1 MKKIGVLTL
10 LWISSLG
17 TLSAQGDA
25 RASAILDKMST
36 KYQNMKGFSANFTYG
51 PEVSTAKKLSGTVI
65 VKGSKFKL
73 SMVGQEIYN
82 NGKEVYTY
90 VKETNEVNVTEYN
103 PADEADFSPS
113 KIYSIYK
120 KGYKYMFKEEI
131 KQGAQVFEV
140 VELSPSGKNASV
152 SKIQITVDKN
162 DKSIKSWKIW
172 DKKGKTTL
180 FRVDKFVPNFPA
192 TDAMFT
198 FDKAKYPGVEIVD
211 LR

>member
-1 MKKIGVLTL
+1 MKKLGVITL
-10 LWISSLG
+10 VWLG
-17 TLSAQGDA
+17 TISIVFAQGDA
-25 RASAILDKMST
+25 RASAILDKMSS
-36 KYQNMKGFSANFTYG
+36 KYQNMKAFSANFTYG
-51 PEVSTAKKLSGTVI
+51 AETATKKMTGTVV
-65 VKGSKFKL
+65 VKGGKFKL

-90 VKETNEVNVTEYN
+90 VKETNEVNVTDYN
-103 PADEADFSPS
+103 PADEGDFSPS
-113 KIYSIYK
+113 KIYTIYK
-120 KGYKYMFKEEI
+120 KGYKYLFKEEV

-140 VELSPSGKNASV
+140 IELSPTAKSGSV
-152 SKIQITVDKN
+152 AKIQITVDKQ

-198 FDKAKYPGVEIVD
+198 FDKSKYPGVEVVD

>member
-1 MKKIGVLTL
+1 MKKIGIITL
-10 LWISSLG
+10 LFLGSLP
-17 TLSAQGDA
+17 TVFAQGDA
-25 RASAILDKMST
+25 RASAILDKMSA
-36 KYQNMKGFSANFTYG
+36 KYQNMRAFSANFTYG
-51 PEVSTAKKLSGTVI
+51 PETAAKKMTGTVV
-65 VKGSKFKL
+65 VKGGKFKL

-90 VKETNEVNVTEYN
+90 VKETNEVNVTDYN

-120 KGYKYMFKEEI
+120 KGYKYLFKEEL

-140 VELSPSGKNASV
+140 VELSPTAKSGSV
-152 SKIQITVDKN
+152 AKIQITVNKN

-198 FDKAKYPGVEIVD
+198 FDKTKYPGVEVVD

>member
-1 MKKIGVLTL
+1 M
-10 LWISSLG
+10 G
-17 TLSAQGDA
+17 TSRAQGDA
-25 RASAILDKMST
+25 RASAILDKMSS
-36 KYQNMKGFSANFTYG
+36 KYQNMKAFSANFTYG
-51 PEVSTAKKLSGTVI
+51 PEAASAKKLSGTVV

-90 VKETNEVNVTEYN
+90 VKEVNEVNVTAYN
-103 PADEADFSPS
+103 PGDEADFSPS

-120 KGYKYMFKEEI
+120 KGYKYQFKEEI

-140 VELSPSGKNASV
+140 VELSPSGKNTSV
-152 SKIQITVDKN
+152 SKIQITINKN

-172 DKKGKTTL
+172 DKKGKATM
-180 FRVDKFVPNFPA
+180 FRVDKFVPNVPA

-198 FDKAKYPGVEIVD
+198 FDKSKYPGVEVVD

>member
-1 MKKIGVLTL
+1 
-10 LWISSLG
+10 
-17 TLSAQGDA
+17 
-25 RASAILDKMST
+25 
-36 KYQNMKGFSANFTYG
+36 
-51 PEVSTAKKLSGTVI
+51 
-65 VKGSKFKL
+65 
-73 SMVGQEIYN
+73 MVGQEIYN

-90 VKETNEVNVTEYN
+90 VKETNEVNVTDYN

-120 KGYKYMFKEEI
+120 KGYKYLFKEEL

-140 VELSPSGKNASV
+140 VELSPTAKSGSV
-152 SKIQITVDKN
+152 AKIQITVNKN

-180 FRVDKFVPNFPA
+180 FRVDKFVPNFQA

-198 FDKAKYPGVEIVD
+198 FDKTKYPGVEVVD